1 MQQTNIAINGFGRIG
16 LLTARVILGKYPN
29 LKITAVNDL
38 SSKES
43 LLKKLRSDELYGKFN
58 LPLKANFF
66 NEKDPEKLPWKKL
79 NIDLVLECTGF
90 FKEKETAQKHLL
102 SGAKKVII
110 SAPSQ
115 TAPTYLL
122 GVNFEKYKGEKII
135 SMGSCTTNASAS
147 VLKVLNDKF
156 GVEKCFLNTVHSYT
170 QGQNKVYPNWRKD
183 KASVLSIIP
192 HTTGASKSIEK
203 ALPSLK
209 GKIEGL
215 ALRVPTAT
223 VSIVDLTVLSKKKT
237 TTQRVNQA
245 LKQASLKDPLKGILK
260 ISTEN
265 EQFIST
271 DLKGSEFSSV
281 VQAGLT
287 EAKGNLIRVL
297 SWYDNEWAYACR
309 LAQLAN
315 AIATRPGL

>member
-1 MQQTNIAINGFGRIG
+1 MQTNIAINGFGRIG
-16 LLTARVILGKYPN
+16 LLTTRVILSKYPN

-38 SSKES
+38 STKES

-58 LPLKANFF
+58 LPLKASFF
-66 NEKDPEKLPWKKL
+66 SEKDPVKLPWKKL

-90 FKEKETAQKHLL
+90 FKEKATAQKHLL
-102 SGAKKVII
+102 AGANKVII

-156 GVEKCFLNTVHSYT
+156 GVEKCFLNTTHSYT
-170 QGQNKVYPNWRKD
+170 QSENKVYPHWRKD
-183 KASVLSIIP
+183 RASSLSIIP
-192 HTTGASKSIEK
+192 HTTGASRSIEK
-203 ALPSLK
+203 ALPALK

-223 VSIVDLTVLSKKKT
+223 VSIVDLTISLKKKT
-237 TTQRVNQA
+237 TAKQLNQA
-245 LKQASLKDPLKGILK
+245 LKQASL
-260 ISTEN
+260 
-265 EQFIST
+265 
-271 DLKGSEFSSV
+271 
-281 VQAGLT
+281 
-287 EAKGNLIRVL
+287 
-297 SWYDNEWAYACR
+297 
-309 LAQLAN
+309 
-315 AIATRPGL
+315 